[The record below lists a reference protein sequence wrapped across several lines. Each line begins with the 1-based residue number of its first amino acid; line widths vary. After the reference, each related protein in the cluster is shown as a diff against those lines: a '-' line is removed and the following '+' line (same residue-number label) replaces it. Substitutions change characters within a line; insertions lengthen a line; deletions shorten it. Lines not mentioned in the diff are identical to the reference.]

1 MALYTKTQTFTQIPT
16 TNDGPSKKKG
26 TSSPAPKYDVIL
38 GIDSLNFW
46 VGELLGAVQVLFGH
60 QGPLP
65 SDVFELRHLTDGGSD
80 DCGVWMMEMVYL

>member
-1 MALYTKTQTFTQIPT
+1 MGHQ
-16 TNDGPSKKKG
+16 KKG
-26 TSSPAPKYDVIL
+26 DIPGSKNMASFWVSIRE
-38 GIDSLNFW
+38 NFG
-46 VGELLGAVQVLFGH
+46 VGELLGAVQVLLGH